1 MRKIFLLSLLF
12 FSMDICAQS
21 PIDSLFRVW
30 SDESQN
36 DTLRLNAMNELAY
49 NPISGIRPDSLIKLG
64 NEMKTMATAIGSKRY
79 IVDANIHLLRAY
91 LNTGNFEQASELSKE
106 AYKDAVE
113 ADYLFGELRVRTLN
127 GVLLAYMNQQIE
139 GLEYLNEAYLDAVEF
154 QNTNPNSSIFGE
166 IRSYSLNKYVGDLQN
181 MMGEINRGMGS
192 NQLALENY
200 EISMRSRLLDND
212 RLGVA
217 ASKNNI
223 GLVYQQLEEYDK
235 AMTYF
240 EEALGVFEELNHVPF
255 MGNALG
261 NMASI
266 FMEKEAY
273 EKAEEYMFRN
283 LEIQK
288 KLGLLRE
295 GHAYLSLSN
304 LFIDKKEFDKAK
316 EFTDKAEK
324 IFAPF
329 GANVENTILKMYQG
343 NIAMEEGDYTKAIA
357 LFQESSQF
365 ADEIKNL
372 NLKANTLEY
381 LYKVNKKTGNN
392 RSALVYHEELFVLT
406 DSLNK
411 DETGKKL
418 LEVELTN
425 KFYADSLI
433 QADEKRKGEVAYEKQ
448 ILEQTNTRN
457 VLIGSGLLLLVIS
470 GGLWNRLAFS
480 RKSRK
485 IIEIEKDRSENLLL
499 NILPA
504 EVAEELKAYGEAKA
518 RDFDLV
524 TVIFTDFK
532 EFTQTSEK
540 LTATELVNELNH
552 CFKGFDLI
560 MEKFGIEK
568 IKTIGDAYMA
578 VGGLNEEPAD
588 STVRTVL
595 AGLEMQKFILDRK
608 KERESM
614 NQIPFEMRLGI
625 NSGPV
630 VAGIVGIKKFQ
641 YDIWGDTVNTAS
653 RMESTGEV
661 AKVNISKAT
670 YELIKDEPQFTF
682 INRGKIS
689 VKGKNEIEMYF
700 VEKD

>member
-1 MRKIFLLSLLF
+1 
-12 FSMDICAQS
+12 
-21 PIDSLFRVW
+21 
-30 SDESQN
+30 
-36 DTLRLNAMNELAY
+36 
-49 NPISGIRPDSLIKLG
+49 
-64 NEMKTMATAIGSKRY
+64 
-79 IVDANIHLLRAY
+79 
-91 LNTGNFEQASELSKE
+91 
-106 AYKDAVE
+106 
-113 ADYLFGELRVRTLN
+113 
-127 GVLLAYMNQQIE
+127 
-139 GLEYLNEAYLDAVEF
+139 
-154 QNTNPNSSIFGE
+154 
-166 IRSYSLNKYVGDLQN
+166 
-181 MMGEINRGMGS
+181 
-192 NQLALENY
+192 
-200 EISMRSRLLDND
+200 
-212 RLGVA
+212 
-217 ASKNNI
+217 
-223 GLVYQQLEEYDK
+223 
-235 AMTYF
+235 
-240 EEALGVFEELNHVPF
+240 
-255 MGNALG
+255 
-261 NMASI
+261 
-266 FMEKEAY
+266 
-273 EKAEEYMFRN
+273 
-283 LEIQK
+283 
-288 KLGLLRE
+288 
-295 GHAYLSLSN
+295 
-304 LFIDKKEFDKAK
+304 
-316 EFTDKAEK
+316 
-324 IFAPF
+324 
-329 GANVENTILKMYQG
+329 
-343 NIAMEEGDYTKAIA
+343 
-357 LFQESSQF
+357 
-365 ADEIKNL
+365 L

-700 VEKD
+700 VEED